1 MGWFI
6 GITMKNRTRNMVTA
20 FPKGCKLPPGRV
32 IGDAFSQEVMWDVPA
47 FVAFR
52 ILPRSTSV
60 PGQNERISLA

>member
-1 MGWFI
+1 VSLN
-6 GITMKNRTRNMVTA
+6 NRIRNMVTA
-20 FPKGCKLPPGRV
+20 ISEGCRLPPGRV
-32 IGDAFSQEVMWDVPA
+32 IGDAFSQEVMWEVLA